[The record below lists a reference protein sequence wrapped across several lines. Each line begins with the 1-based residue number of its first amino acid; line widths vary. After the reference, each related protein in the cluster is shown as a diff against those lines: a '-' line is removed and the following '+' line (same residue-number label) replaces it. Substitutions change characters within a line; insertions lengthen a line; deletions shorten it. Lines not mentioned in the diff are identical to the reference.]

1 MQNILK
7 PLLAVKSKSGYSIFT
22 AILVTL
28 FSTWVIFDAT
38 KAEVVIAAD
47 GEVQVVKTHKT
58 TVGELLE
65 EVGIQVGEYDE
76 LSHAENAEVFDGMK
90 INFDTAK
97 EVLLTVDGETDVH
110 NTTAE
115 TVGEFLQEVDLD
127 ISEHDKLSPS
137 DMTEI
142 KEGLEIKVDK
152 AFKVLVNDGGKEKEF
167 WTTGGT
173 VEELLDK
180 NNIKIKKTDKV
191 KPGLAE
197 EVTED
202 MEVSIIHV
210 EKESLEIEESIPFET
225 EEQEDSSL
233 EKGTTKT
240 ISEGTEGKVLKIY
253 EVTKENKEEV
263 ERELIEEKV
272 LEESKN
278 KVVAVGTKEVQKE
291 ETTKTAVKNSSNES
305 SSNESSSNESSSK
318 ESSEPKNDGK
328 VFTVEAT
335 AYSADCSG
343 CSGVT
348 ATGINI
354 KQSPTPKVI
363 SVDPNV
369 IPLGSKVWVEGYGEA
384 IAGDTGGA
392 IKGNRIDV
400 LVSSDSEAKNWGR
413 KTVQVKILN

>member
-7 PLLAVKSKSGYSIFT
+7 PLLAVKTKSGYSVFT

-47 GEVQVVKTHKT
+47 GEVQVVKTHMT

-115 TVGEFLQEVDLD
+115 TVDEFLQEVDLD
-127 ISEHDKLSPS
+127 ISDHDKLSPS
-137 DMTEI
+137 DKTEL

-152 AFKVLVNDGGKEKEF
+152 AFEVLVNDGGEENEF

-173 VEELLDK
+173 VKELLDK
-180 NNIKIKKTDKV
+180 NNITFKKTDKV
-191 KPGLAE
+191 KPNLDE

-202 MEVSIIHV
+202 MEISIIHV

-225 EEQEDSSL
+225 EEKEDTSL

-253 EVTKENKEEV
+253 EVTKENDKEV
-263 ERELIEEKV
+263 DRELIEEKV

-291 ETTKTAVKNSSNES
+291 ETTKPAAAKS
-305 SSNESSSNESSSK
+305 SSNESSSNESS
-318 ESSEPKNDGK
+318 EPKNDGK
-328 VFTVEAT
+328 TFTVEAT

-354 KQSPTPKVI
+354 KQSPAPKVI

-400 LVSSDSEAKNWGR
+400 LVSSDSEARNWGR

>member
-1 MQNILK
+1 MQKILK
-7 PLLAVKSKSGYSIFT
+7 PLLAVKTKSGYSVFT
-22 AILVTL
+22 AIVVTL

-47 GEVQVVKTHKT
+47 GDVQVVKTHTT

-90 INFDTAK
+90 IDFDTAK
-97 EVLLTVDGETDVH
+97 EVQLTVDGETDVH

-115 TVGEFLQEVDLD
+115 TVGEFLQDTDLN
-127 ISEHDKLSPS
+127 ISEHDELSPS
-137 DMTEI
+137 NLTVI
-142 KEGLEIKVDK
+142 KDGLEIKVDK
-152 AFKVLVNDGGKEKEF
+152 AFEVLVNDGGKEKKY

-173 VEELLDK
+173 VEELLEENDVSYEEEY
-180 NNIKIKKTDKV
+180 KIKPDLDEKV
-191 KPGLAE
+191 TKD
-197 EVTED
+197 TEI
-202 MEVSIIHV
+202 SIIHV
-210 EKESLEIEESIPFET
+210 EKEPLEIEESIPFDT
-225 EEQEDSSL
+225 EEKEDASL

-253 EVTKENKEEV
+253 EITKENGKEV
-263 ERELIEEKV
+263 ERELIKEEVK
-272 LEESKN
+272 EESKN
-278 KVVAVGTKEVQKE
+278 KVVAVGTKEVQQKAN
-291 ETTKTAVKNSSNES
+291 TTSKKGS
-305 SSNESSSNESSSK
+305 SSKSSSK
-318 ESSEPKNDGK
+318 ESSASNDGK

-335 AYSADCSG
+335 AYSSDCSG
-343 CSGVT
+343 CSGIT

-369 IPLGSKVWVEGYGEA
+369 IPLGSRVWVEGYGEA

-400 LVSSDSEAKNWGR
+400 LVSNDSKARSWGR